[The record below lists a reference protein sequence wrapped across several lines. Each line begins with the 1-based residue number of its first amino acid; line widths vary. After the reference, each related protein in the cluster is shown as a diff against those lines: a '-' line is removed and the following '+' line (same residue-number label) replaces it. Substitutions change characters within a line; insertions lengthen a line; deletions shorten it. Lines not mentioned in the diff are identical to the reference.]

1 MGVLEQE
8 YPYCTTL
15 EGPFSRGRFTEIAFR
30 KNIISYGG
38 TIMQKIKTFTT
49 PFKVFQI
56 MEELQT
62 LDAVVNQFIKE
73 NNVAKVISVSD
84 APTTDDTGATIGLIR
99 VVAYEE

>member
-1 MGVLEQE
+1 
-8 YPYCTTL
+8 
-15 EGPFSRGRFTEIAFR
+15 
-30 KNIISYGG
+30 
-38 TIMQKIKTFTT
+38 MQKIKTFTT

-62 LDAVVNQFIKE
+62 LDGVVNQFIKE